1 MKTQNWFQLSAIQ
14 LSGALSF
21 PMLMIGYYLGLYEP
35 SKTVVEQIV
44 LGNIISLILGIFYLF
59 PILKYRVITV
69 EMASF
74 LYGKVGLTICSLSLL
89 ITLIGWSVI
98 QMQFI
103 DNAVSS
109 IFANQGDW
117 LNQLLT
123 GGHQYS
129 RVSIS
134 FSLGLI
140 MIITSGCTLIF
151 DLPTFFRYAKNKNH
165 GVLGLG
171 VIYCIGIIFIQLLGL
186 YLSQH
191 QQTVLNLSHYQKLF
205 GVGIIVTGLFT
216 NAINIFSSGMIL
228 HKLYKMPLKLAYLIP
243 SIVVLAGA
251 QIAIIGRLPE
261 FLEWMS
267 CCAEIILSMTL
278 AYIVIKGLDLSL
290 INVKDKRAHYFIFM
304 LTLMCVTIG
313 QITNFKYL
321 SDSFIVAGLISF
333 ILTLIYHK
341 VTYER
346 ITGS

>member
-35 SKTVVEQIV
+35 GKTVVEQIV
-44 LGNIISLILGIFYLF
+44 LGNIISLILGSLYLF

-89 ITLIGWSVI
+89 MTLIGWSVI

-103 DNAVSS
+103 NNAVSS
-109 IFANQGDW
+109 MSANQSDW

-123 GGHQYS
+123 GGHQYGHI
-129 RVSIS
+129 SIS

-140 MIITSGCTLIF
+140 MVITSGCALIF
-151 DLPTFFRYAKNKNH
+151 DLPTFFRYAKNKSH
-165 GVLGLG
+165 GVLGLV
-171 VIYCIGIIFIQLLGL
+171 VIYCIGIIFIQSLGL

-191 QQTVLNLSHYQKLF
+191 QQTVLNLAHYQKLF
-205 GVGIIVTGLFT
+205 GAGIVVTGLFT

-228 HKLYKMPLKLAYLIP
+228 HKLYKIPLKAAYLIP

-251 QIAIIGRLPE
+251 QITFMGRLPE
-261 FLEWMS
+261 LLEWMS

-290 INVKDKRAHYFIFM
+290 INFKDKRVHYFIFM
-304 LTLMCVTIG
+304 LTLVCVTIG
-313 QITNFKYL
+313 QLTNIKYL
-321 SDSFIVAGLISF
+321 SDSFIASGLISF
-333 ILTLIYHK
+333 ILTFLYHK

-346 ITGS
+346 TINC

>member
-1 MKTQNWFQLSAIQ
+1 MKLQNGFQLSAIQ

-21 PMLMIGYYLGLYEP
+21 PMLMMGYYLGLYEP
-35 SKTVVEQIV
+35 SRTAAEQII
-44 LGNIISLILGIFYLF
+44 LGNVISFLLGTFYLF

-103 DNAVSS
+103 NHAVSS
-109 IFANQGDW
+109 IFANQADW

-123 GGHQYS
+123 GGQAIS
-129 RVSIS
+129 AIKLS

-140 MIITSGCTLIF
+140 MIITSGCALIF
-151 DLPTFFRYAKNKNH
+151 DLPTFFRYAKNKRH
-165 GVLGLG
+165 GVLGLLI
-171 VIYCIGIIFIQLLGL
+171 IYCIGIVAIQLLGL
-186 YLSQH
+186 YLSKN
-191 QQTVLNLSHYQKLF
+191 QQMVLNLSHYQKLF

-228 HKLYKMPLKLAYLIP
+228 NKLYKMPLKWAYLTP

-251 QIAIIGRLPE
+251 QIAIIDKLPE

-278 AYIVIKGLDLSL
+278 AYLIVKGLNLTL
-290 INVKDKRAHYFIFM
+290 INLNDKRAHYYIFM
-304 LTLMCVTIG
+304 LTLGCVLLG
-313 QITNFKYL
+313 QVANLKLL
-321 SDSFIVAGLISF
+321 SDSFIVSGFISF
-333 ILTLIYHK
+333 ILTLAYHGA
-341 VTYER
+341 TYER
-346 ITGS
+346 N